1 MPRRVKGAD
10 PRVPARDGRTANGNH
25 AAALC
30 YGRAVNDLDRRT
42 LLLAAGAALVLPG
55 CGRREAEAA
64 QPPPAQG
71 KAGKLIAAARAQI
84 GVTIRYDAAYSALP
98 FPGGDVP
105 RERGVCTDV
114 VIRAYR
120 DSLGLD
126 LQALV
131 NSDMRSAFG
140 VYPRTWGLRAPD
152 RNIDHRRVP
161 NLRTWLSRQGAAL
174 PVPAEES
181 GWRPG
186 DIFTSLVDGRSP
198 HIGLV
203 SDRRGPG
210 GWLIIHNIGAGT
222 REEEGL
228 LASPITGRYRWAL
241 G

>member
-1 MPRRVKGAD
+1 MG
-10 PRVPARDGRTANGNH
+10 
-25 AAALC
+25 
-30 YGRAVNDLDRRT
+30 
-42 LLLAAGAALVLPG
+42 AGAALVLRG
-55 CGRREAEAA
+55 CGRSSADPA
-64 QPPPAQG
+64 PPPAAAG
-71 KAGKLIAAARAQI
+71 KAGKLIAAARAQV
-84 GVTIRYDAAYSALP
+84 GVTLRYDAAYAALP

-131 NSDMRSAFG
+131 NADMRRAFG
-140 VYPRTWGLRAPD
+140 AYPRTWGLKAADP
-152 RNIDHRRVP
+152 NIDHRRVP
-161 NLRTWLSRQGAAL
+161 NLRTWLERKGAAL
-174 PVPAEES
+174 PIPADES

-186 DIFTSLVDGRSP
+186 DIFTSRVDGRSP

>member
-1 MPRRVKGAD
+1 MLG
-10 PRVPARDGRTANGNH
+10 
-25 AAALC
+25 
-30 YGRAVNDLDRRT
+30 
-42 LLLAAGAALVLPG
+42 AGAALALQG
-55 CGRREAEAA
+55 CGRSEADPA
-64 QPPPAQG
+64 PPATAPG

-84 GVTIRYDAAYSALP
+84 GVTLHYDPDYTRLA

-120 DSLGLD
+120 DALGLD

-131 NSDMRSAFG
+131 NADMRSAFAA
-140 VYPRTWGLRAPD
+140 YPRRWGLRAPD

-161 NLRTWLSRQGAAL
+161 NLGTWLKRQGAAL
-174 PVPAEES
+174 PIPADPS

-186 DIFTSLVDGRSP
+186 DIFTSIVDGRSP

-203 SDRRGPG
+203 SDRRGPN

-222 REEEGL
+222 REEDGL
-228 LASPITGRYRWAL
+228 TAWPTTGRYRWGL